1 MSQNGLLAIGKIM
14 TNNAIKKDAH
24 FAQSVFSVLREII
37 RQPPSGSTD
46 SQRLSLV
53 VIRTVSRKNYDV

>member
-1 MSQNGLLAIGKIM
+1 MSNNGITKS
-14 TNNAIKKDAH
+14 
-24 FAQSVFSVLREII
+24 AQLSESVFGDLEAII

-53 VIRTVSRKNYDV
+53 VIRTVSRKDYEVLSHFTQF